1 MSNDRKNFVA
11 YGDAE
16 TIVGEI
22 GGKIKNINGQLVGSQ
37 LLADEKPIKSI
48 SYSPSNLHLEMMAVN
63 VDPDLYYN
71 GYDYPWL
78 PGYGKNNFKLT
89 ISDLQSYNA
98 PGTWDTSSTPVTYT
112 IAGITYT
119 LVEDDNGN
127 IVKISAA
134 GTAVGDSNFR
144 LFDGYPKA
152 DGTYNLSGCP
162 TGGST
167 SSYYIAMMDSATEYI
182 NDTGEGVKVSLLAE
196 SYTRAW
202 ITIKS
207 NYVIDGTLD
216 FYPMLSTETSTFEPY
231 SNIGSIEPWDQI
243 VVCYRGKNLCG
254 FWENGAINILPYK
267 KYNACKSASDMKFLR
282 QRNLI
287 RLDPT
292 KTYTISIIDTDKEYS
307 VVYFDKGRRLKSAG
321 SWMDSSLTIT
331 GEYFIAIQVKSKDDD
346 DNIYNAYVQVEEG
359 SVATTYADING
370 DALVV
375 NLDTNLN
382 FYGGSISYENY
393 GLNGNELYSY
403 YLTVKFQDLTWTYD
417 STYHEFQASLADT
430 SYNDWNSRCTCY
442 KYSEDDYSTD
452 STPHYRGIK
461 NYKACIIDDNFNG
474 SVSNFLAVTGQC
486 EFCYYSSN
494 TKRCVNLPDTYGR
507 ITTPSFLNSTETV
520 WTEQNSVNFRYQP
533 DGSIAESE
541 KYTQNYTA
549 KKLNSYIPYS
559 NNIDN
564 GNVNKCPLPL
574 NVTTYTSNGITW
586 TVDHMAGTVTADGT
600 CSGGD
605 SEFILTSVDG
615 SAHADDADYTLRFKS
630 NSNLYAKICPAGGSL
645 NTYYGSFKQ
654 YSQYSP
660 AQNDIGLGEEINIP
674 SDAIKCMVKLVICE
688 GQTVNNLIWSPMI
701 LLKDIYK
708 ADSTIFYP
716 YIPSN
721 KELYALVLQQNTIL
735 NNLSGIEVVTD

>member
-16 TIVGEI
+16 TVVGEI
-22 GGKIKNINGQLVGSQ
+22 GGKIKNINGQLIGSQ
-37 LLADEKPIKSI
+37 LLRGGNPIKSI
-48 SYSPSNLHLEMMAVN
+48 SYPPLPNFPLETMTVY

-71 GYDYPWL
+71 RYDYPWL

-98 PGTWDTSSTPVTYT
+98 PGTWNTSSTPITYT
-112 IAGITYT
+112 MAGITYT

-134 GTAVGDSNFR
+134 GTAVGDSEFR

-162 TGGST
+162 AGGST
-167 SSYYIAMMDSATEYI
+167 SSYYIVMMNSASEYI
-182 NDTGEGVKVSLLAE
+182 NDIGEGGEVSLLAE
-196 SYTRAW
+196 SYSRAW

-207 NYVIDGTLD
+207 NYAIDGTLD

-254 FWENGAINILPYK
+254 PWEDGAINILPYK
-267 KYNACKSASDMKFLR
+267 KYNACKSESDTILR

-292 KTYTISIIDTDKEYS
+292 KTYTISIIDTDKEYR
-307 VVYFDKGRRLKSAG
+307 VVYFDKGRRLKSTG
-321 SWMDSSLTIT
+321 NWTDSSLTIT
-331 GEYFIAIQVKSKDDD
+331 GEYFITIQVKSKDDD
-346 DNIYNAYVQVEEG
+346 DIYNAYVQVEEG
-359 SVATTYADING
+359 SVATTYADNG

-393 GLNGNELYSY
+393 GLNGNELYSE

-417 STYHEFQASLADT
+417 STYHEFQASLTNA
-430 SYNDWNSRCTCY
+430 WGSRCTCY
-442 KYSEDDYSTD
+442 KYSDDDYLTNSA
-452 STPHYRGIK
+452 PHYRGVK
-461 NYKACIIDDNFNG
+461 NSKACIIDDNFNG
-474 SVSNFLAVTGQC
+474 SVSNFLAATGQC
-486 EFCYYSSN
+486 KICYRSN
-494 TKRCVNLPDTYGR
+494 NVKRYLNLKDIYGR
-507 ITTPSFLNSTETV
+507 ITIPSFLNSTKTV
-520 WTEQNSVNFRYQP
+520 WTEQNNINFSYQP
-533 DGSIAESE
+533 DGSIAKSE
-541 KYTQNYTA
+541 RYTQDYIA
-549 KKLNSYIPYS
+549 KKLNNYISYS

-564 GNVNKCPLPL
+564 GNINKCPLPL

-586 TVDHMAGTVTADGT
+586 TVDHMAGTVTANGT
-600 CSGGD
+600 CSGGN
-605 SEFILTSVDG
+605 SEFVLTSPDG
-615 SAHADDADYTLRFKS
+615 TAHSGYDTDYTIDLNGKWFVK
-630 NSNLYAKICPAGGSL
+630 LCPSGGSS
-645 NTYYGSFKQ
+645 NTYCAAYQSTLSEEFLDTGLGDVLQLYRPASFKVT
-654 YSQYSP
+654 
-660 AQNDIGLGEEINIP
+660 LR
-674 SDAIKCMVKLVICE
+674 ICE
-688 GQTVNNLIWSPMI
+688 GQTVNNLVWSPMI
-701 LLKDIYK
+701 ILKDVYQ

>member
-48 SYSPSNLHLEMMAVN
+48 SYSPSNLRLEMMNVN
-63 VDPDLYYN
+63 IDPDLYYN

-89 ISDLQSYNA
+89 VSDLRSYNNQ
-98 PGTWDTSSTPVTYT
+98 GTWDTSSTPATYT
-112 IAGITYT
+112 KSGIVYT

-127 IVKISAA
+127 IVKISAT
-134 GTAVGDSNFR
+134 GTASGDSEFR

-152 DGTYNLSGCP
+152 NGTYNLGGCP
-162 TGGST
+162 AGGST
-167 SSYYIAMMDSATEYI
+167 SSYYITMMDSATEYI
-182 NDTGEGVKVSLLAE
+182 NDVGEGGEVSLLAE

-207 NYVIDGTLD
+207 SYAIDGTLD

-267 KYNACKSASDMKFLR
+267 KYNTCKSASDMKFLR
-282 QRNLI
+282 QKNLI

-292 KTYTISIIDTDKEYS
+292 KTYTISITDTDKEYS

-331 GEYFIAIQVKSKDDD
+331 GEYFIAIQVKSK
-346 DNIYNAYVQVEEG
+346 NNYNVYSTRVQVEEG
-359 SVATTYADING
+359 SVATTYTAEG

-375 NLDTNLN
+375 NLDSNLD
-382 FYGGSISYENY
+382 FYYGSLSYKGY
-393 GLNGNELYSY
+393 GVNGNDLQSY
-403 YLTVKFQDLTWTYD
+403 GKTVKFQDLTWTYD
-417 STYHEFQASLADT
+417 STYHEFQASLADAHCD
-430 SYNDWNSRCTCY
+430 DWNSRCTCY
-442 KYSEDDYSTD
+442 KYSEDYYSAD
-452 STPHYRGIK
+452 STPHYRGIN
-461 NYKACIIDDNFNG
+461 NYKVCIIDDGFNG

-486 EFCYYSSN
+486 KICYYSSSA
-494 TKRCVNLPDTYGR
+494 KGCVNLPDTHRR
-507 ITTPSFLNSTETV
+507 ITTPSFSNSTETV
-520 WTEQNSVNFRYQP
+520 WTEQKSVNFRYQP

-549 KKLNSYIPYS
+549 KKLNSYISYS
-559 NNIDN
+559 DNIDN

-586 TVDHMAGTVTADGT
+586 TVDHMAGTVTANGT

-630 NSNLYAKICPAGGSL
+630 NSNLYVKICPAGGSL

-660 AQNDIGLGEEINIP
+660 AQNDIGLGEEIHIP
-674 SDAIKCMVKLVICE
+674 SDTIKCMVKLVICE
-688 GQTVNNLIWSPMI
+688 GQTVNNQVWSPMI
-701 LLKDIYK
+701 ILKDIYQ

-721 KELYALVLQQNTIL
+721 KELYALMMDEIEAL
-735 NNLSGIEVVTD
+735 NAEY